1 MYSIAIDGPAGAGK
15 STIAKTI
22 AKKMGFVYVDTGA
35 MYRAIALYFLRK
47 GVDGRDGET
56 IEKLCPDIHVTIEYQ
71 EGEQQ
76 VLLNGENVSGYIRT
90 EEVGA
95 MASLTSAQPAVRAAL
110 LQLQRDMAKSADIL
124 MDGRDIGTNVLPDA
138 DLKIYLTASVKVRAK
153 RRYDELVAKG
163 VSCQLADIE
172 KDIEERDHQDMTR
185 EIAPLKKAEDAY
197 LLDSSDMTIEQ
208 VVDAVIARFHQIT
221 GEA

>member
-1 MYSIAIDGPAGAGK
+1 
-15 STIAKTI
+15 
-22 AKKMGFVYVDTGA
+22 
-35 MYRAIALYFLRK
+35 
-47 GVDGRDGET
+47 
-56 IEKLCPDIHVTIEYQ
+56 
-71 EGEQQ
+71 
-76 VLLNGENVSGYIRT
+76 
-90 EEVGA
+90 
-95 MASLTSAQPAVRAAL
+95 
-110 LQLQRDMAKSADIL
+110 